1 MRSSS
6 TSADRGGR
14 WVVAQFALMAVIL
27 ALTVLPPDW
36 PGWVR
41 VAGVPIA
48 LAGIAG
54 MVWSGRTLGRSLT
67 PYPRP
72 LDDGVLVEKGPYGL
86 VRHPIYGAGTLLFVG
101 GALVAS
107 VPATIAALAL
117 PMLWWFKARVEERH
131 LAERFPG
138 YADYRR
144 RVRRR
149 LIPYLL

>member
-1 MRSSS
+1 MPSSS

-14 WVVAQFALMAVIL
+14 WVVAQFVLMALIL
-27 ALTVLPPDW
+27 GSSVAPPDW

-41 VAGVPIA
+41 LAGAPIA
-48 LAGIAG
+48 LVGLLGI
-54 MVWSGRTLGRSLT
+54 VWSFRTLGRSLT

-72 LDDGVLVEKGPYGL
+72 LDDAVLAESGPYSL

-101 GALVAS
+101 AALVAS

-117 PMLWWFKARVEERH
+117 PVLWHFKARVEERY
-131 LAERFPG
+131 LSERFPG

-149 LIPYLL
+149 LIPSVF

>member
-14 WVVAQFALMAVIL
+14 WVVAQFVLMAVIL
-27 ALTVLPPDW
+27 GLSVLPPDW
-36 PGWVR
+36 PGWIR
-41 VAGVPIA
+41 LAGVPIA
-48 LAGIAG
+48 LAGLVGI
-54 MVWSGRTLGRSLT
+54 VWSGRTLGRSLT

-72 LDDGVLVEKGPYGL
+72 LDDAVLVERGPYSL

-107 VPATIAALAL
+107 VPATIAALGL
-117 PMLWWFKARVEERH
+117 PLLWYFKAGVEERH
-131 LAERFPG
+131 LSERFPA
-138 YADYRR
+138 YAEYRR

-149 LIPYLL
+149 LIPYVL